1 MARKPRQLERDLTGS
16 PTAVLNAIRNGAST
30 DYKDAIPVA
39 TNDAGVIRTI
49 GAVLLNNPIFYN
61 EFINGL
67 VNRIGKV
74 IFASDQYWENP
85 LGWVNKG
92 VLDYGE
98 TVEEIFV
105 DIAKPFQYDPA
116 VAEKDWMKREVPD
129 VKAAFHTLNYTKYYK
144 ATIQEADVRKAFT
157 NASGVERLINQIIGS
172 MYKAARYDLYLATR
186 YLIGVNMYQGYVVG
200 IQVPDTSTV
209 SNIENIVAVAR
220 AIRSE
225 LEFPTRKYNIMHVLN
240 ETPVERLRFFV
251 STTLD
256 ATMDVK
262 VLANAFNMEKAE
274 FLGKKQILPPWKD
287 LDVARLDELFKD
299 SEGNALPGYHSFTA
313 AELAKL
319 DTIACFI
326 VDEEWFQF
334 YDWYIESHTSPFNGE
349 GLYYNSWYHV
359 QKILSASPFRNAIM
373 LIGDTQS
380 VTSVTLNISSVTLPV
395 AGQISAQATVV
406 TTGFAPQTLTWTS
419 SDEDVATVDASGNI
433 TAVAA
438 GSATITATSVFD
450 NTKSATVDVTV
461 E

>member
-1 MARKPRQLERDLTGS
+1 MAKKPRQLDRNLTGS

-30 DYKDAIPVA
+30 DYKNAVPVA
-39 TNDAGVIRTI
+39 TNDANVIRTI
-49 GAVLLNNPIFYN
+49 GAVLLNSPIMYN
-61 EFINGL
+61 EFVNGL

-105 DIAKPFQYDPA
+105 DIAKPHQYDPA
-116 VAEKDWMKREVPD
+116 VAEENWMKREVPD
-129 VKAAFHTLNYTKYYK
+129 VKAVFHTLNYTKFYK
-144 ATIQEADVRKAFT
+144 STIQEADVRKAFT
-157 NASGVERLINQIIGS
+157 NASGVERLINQVIGS

-186 YLIGVNMYQGYVVG
+186 YLIGINMYQGYVVG

-240 ETPVERLRFFV
+240 ETPVERLRFFI

-262 VLANAFNMEKAE
+262 VLANAFNMDKAE
-274 FLGKKQILPPWKD
+274 FLGKKQVLPPWKD
-287 LDVARLDELFKD
+287 LDVERLDELFKD
-299 SEGNALPGYHSFTA
+299 SNGDPLPGYHSFTA

-319 DTIACFI
+319 DTIAAFI

-334 YDWYIESHTSPFNGE
+334 YDWYIESHTSPYNGE
-349 GLYYNSWYHV
+349 GLYYNNWYHV

-373 LIGDTQS
+373 LIGTEQS
-380 VTSVTLNISSVTLPV
+380 IVSVVLNISDVTLPV
-395 AGQISAQATVV
+395 GGQISAQATV
-406 TTGFAPQTLTWTS
+406 TTEGFAPKTLTWTS
-419 SDEDVATVDASGNI
+419 SNEDVATVDASGNI
-433 TAVAA
+433 VAVAV
-438 GSATITATSVFD
+438 GSCTITATSAYD
-450 NTKSATVDVTV
+450 SQKTATVNVTV